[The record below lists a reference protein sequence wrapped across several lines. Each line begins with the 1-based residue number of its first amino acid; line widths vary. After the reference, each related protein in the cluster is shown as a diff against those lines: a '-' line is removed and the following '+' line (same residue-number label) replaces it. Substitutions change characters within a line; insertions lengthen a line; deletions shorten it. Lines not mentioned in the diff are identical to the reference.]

1 MNSMNMS
8 DKFYSILVFVFALIL
23 VSTGAYAQQS
33 PFEQLKQKFENG
45 QLFEA
50 DFTHRYVDSYTQD
63 TVENSGEIWVGK
75 EQYKVDSPTQLV
87 AINGELSK
95 VYDSDRN
102 RVIISTYIPE
112 EDDFAPSRILN
123 GIDSTY
129 TIEQQ
134 QKQGDQYVI
143 TLHSDDPF
151 ALFESVR
158 ITLNNNFIPQEIF
171 VRDPADNLI
180 TTTFSGG
187 SFIDRSE
194 GIFELEYPS
203 DAEIIDMR
211 N

>member
-1 MNSMNMS
+1 MNFS
-8 DKFYSILVFVFALIL
+8 DKYYFLAAFVITLLLLSPDAH
-23 VSTGAYAQQS
+23 AQQS
-33 PFEQLKQKFENG
+33 PFEQLKLKFENG

-50 DFTHRYVDSYTQD
+50 DFSHRYVDSYTQD

-87 AINGELSK
+87 AIDGKLSK
-95 VYDSDRN
+95 VYDSERN
-102 RVIISTYIPE
+102 RVIISTYVPE

-129 TIEQQ
+129 TIEEQ

-143 TLHSDDPF
+143 TLSSDDPF

-158 ITLNNNFIPQEIF
+158 ITLNNNLIPLEIF

-180 TTTFSGG
+180 TTTFTGG
-187 SFIDRSE
+187 SFIDRKE
-194 GIFELEYPS
+194 GIFELDYPPG
-203 DAEIIDMR
+203 AEIIDMR
-211 N
+211 NS